1 MTTPSSWIRLHS
13 DALDVAIDPEGAQL
27 SVLRDAA
34 GHDLLW
40 HGDPAVW
47 KGRAPILFPIVGALN
62 GGHFRWQGQR
72 LALPRH
78 GFARER
84 RFEVIRSDGHAALLR
99 QTDDAA
105 THARY
110 PFAFE
115 LEVAFHLDGGRLTTI
130 ASVIN
135 SGDLPLPASLGFH
148 PALRWPLPHGSA
160 RGEHHLEFEH
170 DEPAPIRRLDA
181 KGLLTRMPHPTP
193 VQGRRLMLDD
203 ALFVD
208 DVVIFD
214 RFTSRSLV
222 YGSNAGPRIRVEFPD
237 ATHLGLWTKPGAG
250 FICIEPWRG
259 VADPVGFEGSLDDK
273 PGVFMVDPGGSGKLT
288 MTIELLA
295 TS

>member
-1 MTTPSSWIRLHS
+1 MRTPSGWICLHS
-13 DALDVAIDPEGAQL
+13 DALDVAIDPLGAQL

-34 GHDLLW
+34 GQDLLW
-40 HGDPAVW
+40 HGDAAVW
-47 KGRAPILFPIVGALN
+47 KGRAPILFPIVGTLN

-72 LALPRH
+72 FALPRH

-84 RFEVIRSDGHAALLR
+84 RFQVIRSDAHAALLR
-99 QTDDAA
+99 QTGDAA
-105 THARY
+105 THAKY
-110 PFAFE
+110 PFSFV

-135 SGDLPLPASLGFH
+135 SGDFALPASLGFH
-148 PALRWPLPHGSA
+148 PALRWPLPQGSA

-170 DEPAPIRRLDA
+170 DEPAPMRRLDA
-181 KGLLTRMPHPTP
+181 RGLLTPIPHPTP
-193 VQGRRLMLDD
+193 VQGRRLLLDD

-208 DVVIFD
+208 DVMIFD

-222 YGSNAGPRIRVEFPD
+222 YGSNAGLRIRVEFPD
-237 ATHLGLWTKPGAG
+237 ATHLGLWTRPGAG

-259 VADPVGFEGSLDDK
+259 VADPAGFAGGFGDK
-273 PGVFMVDPGGSGKLT
+273 PGVFMVEPGGSQELT

-295 TS
+295 AA